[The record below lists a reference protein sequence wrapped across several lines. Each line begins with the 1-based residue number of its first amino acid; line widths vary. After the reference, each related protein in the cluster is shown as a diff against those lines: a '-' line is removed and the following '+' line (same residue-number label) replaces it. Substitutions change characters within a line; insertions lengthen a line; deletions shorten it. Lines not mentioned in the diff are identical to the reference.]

1 MVFLIN
7 SQPLVPICIMACRL
21 IREKGIA
28 EFVEAAKLLRKC
40 DIQAR
45 FWLVGEP
52 DLGNPTCISKKQLE
66 AWKEEK
72 IVEFL
77 GHRLDMPQLLQQSHV
92 AILSSFYG
100 EGVPRFLLEAVA
112 TGLPLVATEIEGCQL
127 VVKEGING
135 FLVPPKNSQAL
146 ANAIKK
152 LLIDED
158 LRKQFGKASRHIAIN
173 KFDEQKIFSQYEA
186 LYRSMGILL

>member
-1 MVFLIN
+1 
-7 SQPLVPICIMACRL
+7 MACRL

-28 EFVEAAKLLRKC
+28 EFVEAAKLLRKS

-52 DLGNPTCISKKQLE
+52 DLGNPACISKKQLE
-66 AWKEEK
+66 AWKKEK

-100 EGVPRFLLEAVA
+100 EGVPRFLLEAAA

-146 ANAIKK
+146 ANALKK

-158 LRKQFGKASRHIAIN
+158 LRKQFGKASRHIATS
-173 KFDEQKIFSQYEA
+173 KFDEQKIFNQYEA